1 MDCLGA
7 IFADRPARFLALWR
21 RHFSALPAFLH
32 DSLPQVMAICRC
44 GVAVNNAP
52 QTLHVF
58 CVSRGSLPCFLAWNR
73 CCLSQ
78 AGQRLQSLPSGVVQ
92 SLPHFLQ
99 AIATPPV

>member
-78 AGQRLQSLPSGVVQ
+78 SGQRLQSLPVFVTQ